1 MGLNFYSNINYKGG
15 GILAF
20 EIIKQITEI
29 EREGDEIV
37 KNAQLHAMEVQKEA
51 RIDAEKIIQ
60 NAKKEADEYYKA
72 IILKYEQ
79 EAIELSKFIMEES
92 ERTIN
97 NIKNIPTELIDRAA
111 NMVIERIV
119 NSHGNS

>member
-20 EIIKQITEI
+20 EIIKQIT
-29 EREGDEIV
+29 
-37 KNAQLHAMEVQKEA
+37 
-51 RIDAEKIIQ
+51 EKIIQ